1 MIKLVLI
8 ITGFLLLI
16 FQHFVSPI
24 PVQLQYVF
32 FLTGI
37 VLLGVPHG
45 AADLLI
51 ATQNAA
57 DNKKEF
63 SKPRFFLNYLSRLVV
78 FAAVLWFF
86 PLQGN
91 LLFILFAAYHFGET
105 DLHKFNTNS
114 VIGKLFI
121 TSYGLVILSV
131 ILLNHFQEI
140 KPLFQLFNSGI
151 KYAFVINFID
161 SHKNVL
167 MLLSGLLFLICSII
181 YFLTHTSNRLHRKQF
196 LIHFLL
202 ILIILYNLPMILGFT
217 FYFVVWHSFLSLKNI
232 VNYLRRDEV
241 FTAAIIIKQILIYSV
256 LALAGIGLFG
266 LTGFM
271 FINVSSIIGYIFLSL
286 AVLTA
291 PHMQIMHNMYS
302 SLRLRNKKITPIPA
316 L

>member
-8 ITGFLLLI
+8 ITGFLLMI
-16 FQHFVSPI
+16 FQHYILPI
-24 PVQLQYVF
+24 PLQLQYIF
-32 FLTGI
+32 FLSGI

-57 DNKKEF
+57 DNKKTF
-63 SKPRFFLNYLSRLVV
+63 SKPRLFINYLSRLLL
-78 FAAVLWFF
+78 FATILWFF

-91 LLFILFAAYHFGET
+91 LLFIIFAAYHFGET

-114 VIGKLFI
+114 IIGKLFI
-121 TSYGLVILSV
+121 TSYGLVILAV
-131 ILLNHFQEI
+131 ILLNHFEEI
-140 KPLFQLFNSGI
+140 RPLFRLFSAGI
-151 KYAFVINFID
+151 KYASVIDFIGL
-161 SHKNVL
+161 HKHEL
-167 MLLSGLLFLICSII
+167 MLLCGLFFLICSVT
-181 YFLTHTSNRLHRKQF
+181 YFSTHHFNRLHRKQF
-196 LIHFLL
+196 LVHFLL

-232 VNYLRRDEV
+232 VNYLRRDNV
-241 FTAAIIIKQILIYSV
+241 FTAPTIIKQILIYSV
-256 LALAGIGLFG
+256 LALAGIAIFG

-271 FINVSSIIGYIFLSL
+271 FINLNSIIGYIFLSL

-291 PHMQIMHNMYS
+291 PHMQIMHDMYS
-302 SLRLRNKKITPIPA
+302 SLRLRNKITGSIAA